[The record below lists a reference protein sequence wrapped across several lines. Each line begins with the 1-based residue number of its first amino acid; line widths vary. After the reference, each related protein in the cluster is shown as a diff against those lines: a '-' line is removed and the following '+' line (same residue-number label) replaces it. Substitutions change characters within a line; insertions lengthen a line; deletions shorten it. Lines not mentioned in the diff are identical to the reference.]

1 MTDRTPAQNF
11 QEAMKVVVNSTNTM
25 GCEKELVERMLIVLN
40 GSHRTLQ
47 QSFFRV
53 FAKTMEQYADARCDL
68 RNEASVDFAKKIRDL
83 DHHFPFV

>member
-1 MTDRTPAQNF
+1 MEQRDKVKA
-11 QEAMKVVVNSTNTM
+11 AMQTLVDSTNCM
-25 GCEKELVERMLIVLN
+25 CGEKEMAQGMLDALT

-53 FAKTMEQYADARCDL
+53 FVDTMEKYSETRTDL
-68 RNEASVDFAKKIRDL
+68 RNEASVDFAKKIVKL